1 MTAELSPPGGRT
13 APSGWL
19 LFLGA
24 LGAAATVLA
33 LAPTIARLA
42 GLPIGLAIS
51 VPPAARTLLV
61 GCLLAL
67 GLAVALAPPT
77 TSRRELLVAG
87 LAAVGALAALVAVPD
102 PYAAGAVLLL
112 LGAGHATRPAKR
124 SFAVRLRGPAL
135 AALLLGA
142 GWFFVGS
149 GGPLGRVGAL
159 ALALGLLA
167 AAGLLPYLADFEPE
181 EPTSSSCLVWTAFF
195 APALALSLAPRV
207 LTSMSPPEGTVFA
220 ATLIAL
226 GLVNLG
232 WGGLAAWR
240 ISGDAQAWRYSFVAE
255 WGLALVGMGLLLRDG
270 RAAAYLALLA
280 LVLVRLPLYLRARPA
295 LLQRAPGRLATANV
309 LVALLLAGV
318 APFSGFPVR
327 LLALRAATQL
337 SWQLA
342 LVLLVL
348 LLLSAVSSFRL
359 ARSIGHPQGR
369 EAVGLGLVLAT
380 SLALG
385 LAPGLFLAAGGF

>member
-1 MTAELSPPGGRT
+1 MN
-13 APSGWL
+13 
-19 LFLGA
+19 
-24 LGAAATVLA
+24 
-33 LAPTIARLA
+33 
-42 GLPIGLAIS
+42 
-51 VPPAARTLLV
+51 
-61 GCLLAL
+61 
-67 GLAVALAPPT
+67 
-77 TSRRELLVAG
+77 
-87 LAAVGALAALVAVPD
+87 
-102 PYAAGAVLLL
+102 
-112 LGAGHATRPAKR
+112 
-124 SFAVRLRGPAL
+124 
-135 AALLLGA
+135 
-142 GWFFVGS
+142 
-149 GGPLGRVGAL
+149 
-159 ALALGLLA
+159 
-167 AAGLLPYLADFEPE
+167 
-181 EPTSSSCLVWTAFF
+181 
-195 APALALSLAPRV
+195 
-207 LTSMSPPEGTVFA
+207 PPEGTVFA

-232 WGGLAAWR
+232 WGGIAAWR

-359 ARSIGHPQGR
+359 ARSLGHPQGR

>member
-1 MTAELSPPGGRT
+1 
-13 APSGWL
+13 
-19 LFLGA
+19 
-24 LGAAATVLA
+24 
-33 LAPTIARLA
+33 
-42 GLPIGLAIS
+42 
-51 VPPAARTLLV
+51 
-61 GCLLAL
+61 
-67 GLAVALAPPT
+67 
-77 TSRRELLVAG
+77 
-87 LAAVGALAALVAVPD
+87 
-102 PYAAGAVLLL
+102 
-112 LGAGHATRPAKR
+112 
-124 SFAVRLRGPAL
+124 
-135 AALLLGA
+135 
-142 GWFFVGS
+142 
-149 GGPLGRVGAL
+149 
-159 ALALGLLA
+159 
-167 AAGLLPYLADFEPE
+167 
-181 EPTSSSCLVWTAFF
+181 
-195 APALALSLAPRV
+195 
-207 LTSMSPPEGTVFA
+207 
-220 ATLIAL
+220 
-226 GLVNLG
+226 
-232 WGGLAAWR
+232 
-240 ISGDAQAWRYSFVAE
+240 VAE

-359 ARSIGHPQGR
+359 ARSLGHPQGR

-385 LAPGLFLAAGGF
+385 LAPGFFLAAGGF